1 MSSAA
6 DHNNRNY
13 PGSSIAGAASAAAAV
28 VEETSA
34 AAAIDEM
41 LYMLIFCNRL
51 IYDAEIQNTLPTR
64 PAGDIVLPIVARF
77 RYLSS
82 HLPLLCISSSIS
94 AASGYIL

>member
-13 PGSSIAGAASAAAAV
+13 PGSSIAGAAAAAAAV
-28 VEETSA
+28 VEETS

>member
-28 VEETSA
+28 VEETS